1 MNFGNAVPLSSFC
14 AFEKQEGKA
23 KESCK
28 NHERLQ
34 WELCRGD
41 IWRTKAKVP
50 WLLWRKY
57 ENKTRKKMQE
67 AREKNNQYKKVKW
80 DLQGNKNKG

>member
-1 MNFGNAVPLSSFC
+1 MRDYNGNFVEKI
-14 AFEKQEGKA
+14 FE
-23 KESCK
+23 
-28 NHERLQ
+28 
-34 WELCRGD
+34 
-41 IWRTKAKVP
+41 VP

-57 ENKTRKKMQE
+57 ENKTRKKTQE